1 MNFFKRYQKILLVVA
16 FLLAIVVIAYFIWT
30 TFFSSF
36 TSPVPSETATDTTG
50 RLPEAGQGGFEPG
63 DATGPGGL
71 PEPEEPST
79 DTAKEPPIYPE
90 PSLKDD
96 GPRDIATGGLTKTN
110 LVVNTQVLGASLA
123 ANGRDMQYYDYQTGK
138 FYRLDK
144 NGEPQ
149 ALSDKVFYAVEN
161 VTWSPKKNTAILE
174 YPDGSNIVYD
184 FDREKQITLPAHWE
198 DFEFSS
204 SGEQVVAKSLGLDP
218 DNRYLIISN
227 TDGSEVKALEYIGKN
242 DDKVIPKW
250 SPTNQIAA
258 MYTRGLDFDRQT
270 LYFIGLNDENFK
282 STVVEGRGL
291 SAQWSEKGDKLLY
304 SAYNSTSNLMP
315 ELWIVNAQGENIGK
329 GRKKLNL
336 QTWANKCAFS
346 DDRYVYC
353 AVPKEL
359 PEGAGLF
366 PELALRTSDDLY
378 KVDTVT
384 GLRSLVAVPDGEYN
398 MSDITLS
405 SDRSNLYF
413 TDKNRQIYNIRL
425 K

>member
-1 MNFFKRYQKILLVVA
+1 MNFFKRYQKILLVVG
-16 FLLAIVVIAYFIWT
+16 FLLAIVVIGYFIWI

-36 TSPVPSETATDTTG
+36 SNPLPSETATNTSG
-50 RLPEAGQGGFEPG
+50 RLPEAGQGSFEPSEPTEP
-63 DATGPGGL
+63 DGL
-71 PEPEEPST
+71 PDEPST
-79 DTAKEPPIYPE
+79 DTAKELTIYPE
-90 PSLKDD
+90 PSLRDD
-96 GPRDIATGGLTKTN
+96 EPRNIATGGLTKTN
-110 LVVNTQVLGASLA
+110 QVTNTQILGASLA
-123 ANGRDMQYYDYQTGK
+123 ANGRDLQYYDYQTGK

-149 ALSDKVFYAVEN
+149 ALSDKIFYQVQD
-161 VTWSPKKNTAILE
+161 VTWSPQRNTAILE
-174 YPDGSNIVYD
+174 YPDGSNIIYD
-184 FDREKQITLPAHWE
+184 FDKEKQVTLPAHWE

-227 TDGSEVKALEYIGKN
+227 TDGSEVRALEYIGEN

-250 SPTNQIAA
+250 SPNNQVAA

-270 LYFIGLNDENFK
+270 LYFIGLNDENYK

-291 SAQWSEKGDKLLY
+291 TAKWSEKGDKLLY

-315 ELWIVNAQGENIGK
+315 ELWIVNAQGESIGQN
-329 GRKKLNL
+329 RKKLNL
-336 QTWANKCAFS
+336 QTWADKCTFS

-378 KVDTVT
+378 RVDTLT
-384 GLRSLVAVPDGEYN
+384 GLKSLVAVPDGEYN
-398 MSDITLS
+398 MSDIMLS

-413 TDKNRQIYNIRL
+413 TDENRQIYNIRL